1 MKKLIITTNFIASA
15 DMLETIRINIKRQ
28 VKNDGFIILDSR
40 FSYDIVE
47 LDPAEDINYD
57 IAVECKEQAN
67 QK

>member
-28 VKNDGFIILDSR
+28 LKNDGFIILDSR

-47 LDPAEDINYD
+47 LDPAEDRNYD
-57 IAVECKEQAN
+57 IAVECKEQTN